1 MKKQIPYRN
10 SMKQT
15 KNFKINKNTKYNQ
28 LVEYKP
34 IGFWYQINDC
44 SYKWGVLDWGK
55 NIYKVDLDVSKIL
68 IIKNYNE
75 YIDFDNKYG
84 LIKHFKYKKK
94 ENNFSIKMINWK
106 KVSKKYSGFEVIN
119 YNSIIKKLRYEYKK
133 TNILSWLNLFDFSS
147 GCIWNLNDLKS
158 VKYYCKHNTNTKS
171 NKSNESKKVSKSI
184 RTKKKKTNNN
194 C

>member
-44 SYKWGVLDWGK
+44 SYKWGELDWGS

-84 LIKHFKYKKK
+84 IIKHFKYKKK

-106 KVSKKYSGFEVIN
+106 KYLK
-119 YNSIIKKLRYEYKK
+119 
-133 TNILSWLNLFDFSS
+133 NIQV
-147 GCIWNLNDLKS
+147 LK
-158 VKYYCKHNTNTKS
+158 
-171 NKSNESKKVSKSI
+171 
-184 RTKKKKTNNN
+184 
-194 C
+194 

>member
-84 LIKHFKYKKK
+84 IIKHFKYKKK

-106 KVSKKYSGFEVIN
+106 KVSEKYSGFEVIN
-119 YNSIIKKLRYEYKK
+119 YNSIIKKLSYDYKK

-158 VKYYCKHNTNTKS
+158 VKYYYKYNTDTKS
-171 NKSNESKKVSKSI
+171 NKSNKSKKVSKSI